1 MWQKPAQPSAS
12 IYRAE
17 RRVQQ
22 RPASAPARRSL
33 SLSIRA
39 FLLFLHP
46 LSLTAYV
53 VHLFSFFV
61 LLRSGCSLPPSLH
74 LDHRRC
80 CQTTTCTPG
89 PGQLPSCGH
98 PYPSFSPALSLCAAR
113 SAGLTRPLRART
125 IFPSRFSSPHAV
137 IYHRAAAA
145 IGFFPFSSAPTPG
158 AARRILRLLTAVR
171 HVLLPLPTTSYCYYY
186 PRLSFLNPFLPA
198 YLPVRDDAMRFI
210 NFRDVN
216 RR

>member
-1 MWQKPAQPSAS
+1 MAKTCSAFGKY
-12 IYRAE
+12 IP
-17 RRVQQ
+17 RRGA
-22 RPASAPARRSL
+22 RPAAAGFCSGAALSIAIYSRSFCSCILSPSRPTSCIFSPFSSCCAPA
-33 SLSIRA
+33 A
-39 FLLFLHP
+39 
-46 LSLTAYV
+46 
-53 VHLFSFFV
+53 
-61 LLRSGCSLPPSLH
+61 LPPSLH

-98 PYPSFSPALSLCAAR
+98 PFPSFSPALSLCTAR

-137 IYHRAAAA
+137 IYHRAAA
-145 IGFFPFSSAPTPG
+145 IGSFPFSSAPTPG

-171 HVLLPLPTTSYCYYY
+171 HVLLSLPTTSYCYYY

-210 NFRDVN
+210 NFHDVN